1 MEPGG
6 LIGTIGAL
14 WGKYGA
20 SGDNLKRA
28 AYALG
33 KARETFT
40 QLSREVFYKVWDRAE
55 ARYIGGK
62 ALAQLQNPNY
72 RPGKASTV
80 YTEFHVP
87 QQYRDT
93 YRITFVNPDGK
104 EHVIHTAVYNDER
117 LTRGEQE
124 SYADLYGRQ
133 MTLSSPS
140 DKAVVPE
147 GFEFAHARW
156 VLHEENIAGE

>member
-1 MEPGG
+1 MATGG
-6 LIGTIGAL
+6 LIATIGAL
-14 WGKYGA
+14 WGKYGVT
-20 SGDNLKRA
+20 GDNVKRA

-33 KARETFT
+33 KARESFSR
-40 QLSREVFYKVWDRAE
+40 LSKEAFYTVWNRAE
-55 ARYIGGK
+55 ARSVGAK
-62 ALAQLQNPNY
+62 ALAQVQNPNY

-104 EHVIHTAVYNDER
+104 EHVIHTAVYNDEK
-117 LTRGEQE
+117 LTRREQE

-133 MTLSSPS
+133 LTISSPS
-140 DKAVVPE
+140 DKAVVPD

-156 VLHEENIAGE
+156 VLHEENIAEQ